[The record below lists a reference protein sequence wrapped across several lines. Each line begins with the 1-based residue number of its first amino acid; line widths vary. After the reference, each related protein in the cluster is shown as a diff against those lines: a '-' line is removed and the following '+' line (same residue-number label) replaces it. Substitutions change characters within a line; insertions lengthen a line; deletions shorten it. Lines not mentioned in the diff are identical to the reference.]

1 MTKFP
6 CMIPSLPKDYQ
17 RTKLHYHRLFE
28 CLDIGKIVFV
38 GPPELEQIVMADYSS
53 GIFGNNIIEYVNERN
68 LVSFNDV
75 KEAFQKQLTPESTV
89 GISSIGWYY
98 QQFLKMQFST
108 ICDSEHYLCWDAD
121 TVPLRKIEMFSS
133 DGTPFF
139 DVKTEC
145 QDMYFITIN
154 RLFNFG
160 KIIGKSFVSEHMLF
174 KKNYMLEMIDDIE
187 KTKFEGSKYFE
198 KILNAAGSDNISL
211 GFSEFETYGSWVG
224 MHYPSAYKLRDW
236 KSFRNTN
243 FFVDISDLTAN
254 DIAWLSK
261 DFDAA
266 TFEKYQETNGVLS
279 QLFHDERY
287 RTKLTPEQFYTAVL
301 ESGAMGDYEDGVI
314 KSGDFNSP
322 I

>member
-1 MTKFP
+1 MSKFP

-28 CLDIGKIVFV
+28 CLEIEKMIFV
-38 GPPELEQIVMADYSS
+38 GPPELKQIVIDDYTS
-53 GIFGNNIIEYVNERN
+53 GIFGDNKIEFVNERD
-68 LVSFNDV
+68 LVSFDEV
-75 KEAFQKQLTPESTV
+75 KDTFQKQLTPESTV
-89 GISSIGWYY
+89 GISSTGWYY
-98 QQFLKMQFST
+98 QQFLKMQFAT
-108 ICDSEHYLCWDAD
+108 ICDSEYYLCWDAD
-121 TVPLRKIEMFSS
+121 TVPLRKIDMFSS
-133 DGTPFF
+133 DGRPYF

-145 QDMYFITIN
+145 QDGYFITVN

-160 KIIGKSFVSEHMLF
+160 KIIAKSFVSEHMIF
-174 KKNYMLEMIDDIE
+174 KKDYMLEMIADIE
-187 KTKFEGSKYFE
+187 KTSFEGSKYYE

-224 MHYPSAYKLRDW
+224 MRYPSAYKLRDW

-243 FFVDISDLTAN
+243 FFVDISDLTAD
-254 DIAWLSK
+254 DIEWLSK

-266 TFEKYQETNGVLS
+266 SFEKYQETNGVLS

-287 RTKLTPEQFYTAVL
+287 RTKLTPQQFYTAVL

-322 I
+322 V

>member
-1 MTKFP
+1 MPKFP
-6 CMIPSLPKDYQ
+6 CMIPSLPKDYE

-28 CLDIGKIVFV
+28 CLDIDKMIFV
-38 GPPELEQIVMADYSS
+38 GPAELEKIVDADYSA
-53 GIFGNNIIEYVNERN
+53 GIFGENNIEFVNERD
-68 LVSFNDV
+68 LVSFDEV
-75 KEAFQKQLTPESTV
+75 KAAFQKQLTSESTV
-89 GISSIGWYY
+89 GISSTGWYY
-98 QQFLKMQFST
+98 QQFLKMQFAA
-108 ICDSEHYLCWDAD
+108 ICDCEYYLCWDAD
-121 TVPLRKIEMFSS
+121 TVPLRKIEMFSA
-133 DGTPFF
+133 DGRPYF

-145 QDMYFITIN
+145 QDRYFITVN

-160 KIIGKSFVSEHMLF
+160 KIIAKSFVSEHMIF
-174 KKNYMLEMIDDIE
+174 KKDYMMEMISDIE
-187 KTKFEGSKYFE
+187 KTAFEGSRYYE
-198 KILNAAGSDNISL
+198 KILSAAGNDNISL

-243 FFVDISDLTAN
+243 FFVDISDITAE

-266 TFEKYQETNGVLS
+266 SFEKYQETNDVLS

-287 RTKLTPEQFYTAVL
+287 RAKLSPQQFYTAVL

-322 I
+322 V